1 MRREVGRAE
10 LRPSFRYDL
19 GAGHHLLVG
28 DHEVVEGVAAVRVVG
43 MDVGD
48 LLCGRPSLRRRD
60 RAGHAVGRLD
70 VGDAERELR
79 VRHRLVPQEV
89 GAAVN
94 EDGEQTELLGDRSER
109 GGITAGYDAGEHVD
123 LLGELHAAKL
133 FHVGVGAGVLVRR
146 DGLDLTFAEN
156 TALRVDLLGGQHVAL
171 ERGLSEH
178 CRGPGKE
185 GHVAQPEWAGGNIS
199 LRRPVDLRHG
209 RSNRRHRC
217 CRGPYRN
224 T

>member
-1 MRREVGRAE
+1 M
-10 LRPSFRYDL
+10 
-19 GAGHHLLVG
+19 
-28 DHEVVEGVAAVRVVG
+28 VEGVAAVRVVG

-79 VRHRLVPQEV
+79 VRHRLVPQEI
-89 GAAVN
+89 GAAV
-94 EDGEQTELLGDRSER
+94 DKDREQTELLGDRSER
-109 GGITAGYDAGEHVD
+109 GGIAARYDAGEHVD

-178 CRGPGKE
+178 CRGAGKE
-185 GHVAQPEWAGGNIS
+185 GHVAELERGGRNIP